1 MDVAPPRWKR
11 RKTARPQEILDAA
24 LACFAERGFAATRME
39 DIALRAGVTKGT
51 IYLYFE
57 HKEAVFKTL
66 ARESIGT
73 RLSEVIESIK
83 QFEGTTRD
91 LLRLVITTMNEF
103 VAISDRVVLL
113 KVVLAEAG
121 NFPELAQFWRQEII
135 DRGLGLFGSIIE
147 RGIARGEF
155 HNVDPRHAAML
166 SIAPTLLS
174 IFWRTTFAQFDPAPF
189 DYHRFVDTHLDILLR
204 GLGAPESVNL

>member
-1 MDVAPPRWKR
+1 MDAASPRWKR

-39 DIALRAGVTKGT
+39 DIAVRAGVTKGT

-57 HKEAVFKTL
+57 NKEAVFKTL

-91 LLRLVITTMNEF
+91 LLRFVITSMNEF

-155 HNVDPRHAAML
+155 RNVDPQHAAML

-174 IFWRTTFAQFDPAPF
+174 IFWRTTFAQFDAAPF
-189 DYHRFVDTHLDILLR
+189 DHQKFITTHLDILLR
-204 GLGAPESVNL
+204 GLSAPESVKR